1 MTLMSSPVIILE
13 DVRKS
18 FTLHLQDGM
27 VIPVFEAASLA
38 VRAGECVVL
47 TGASG
52 IGKST
57 LLKLIYG
64 NYKPLGGRL
73 LLRHGDEEIDLA
85 RASPHKMLEIRRR
98 TVGYVS
104 QFLRCVP
111 RVPAIDVVAEPLL
124 ALGVAHEAARE
135 RAGALLRRLRIPERL
150 LALPPATFS
159 GGEQQ
164 RVNIARGFI
173 HGYPLLLLDEPTA
186 SLDADNR
193 STVVELIKEATA
205 AGAAIVGV
213 FHDPDVRDAVADR
226 LVDIEGLRAA
236 A

>member
-1 MTLMSSPVIILE
+1 MHNPVINLE

-18 FTLHLQDGM
+18 FTLHLQAGL

-38 VRAGECVVL
+38 VGRGECVVL
-47 TGASG
+47 MGASG

-64 NYKPLGGRL
+64 SYKPLGGRL
-73 LLRHGDEEIDLA
+73 LLRQEDEEIDLA
-85 RASPHKMLEIRRR
+85 HATPHQMLEIRRR
-98 TVGYVS
+98 TIGYVS

-111 RVPAIDVVAEPLL
+111 RVAGVDVVA
-124 ALGVAHEAARE
+124 
-135 RAGALLRRLRIPERL
+135 ERL

-186 SLDADNR
+186 SLDAANR
-193 STVVELIKEATA
+193 ATVVELVREAKA
-205 AGAAIVGV
+205 AGAAILGV
-213 FHDPDVRDAVADR
+213 FHDRDVRDAVADR
-226 LVDIEGLRAA
+226 LIDIEALRAA

>member
-1 MTLMSSPVIILE
+1 MSNPVINVQ

-18 FTLHLQDGM
+18 FTLHLQDGV

-38 VRAGECVVL
+38 VERGECVVL

-64 NYKPLGGRL
+64 NYRPLGGRL

-85 RASPHKMLEIRRR
+85 HASPHQMLEIRRR

-111 RVPAIDVVAEPLL
+111 RVAAVDVVAEPLL
-124 ALGVAHEAARE
+124 ALGVLRDAARA
-135 RAGALLRRLRIPERL
+135 RAAVLLRRLNIPARL

-186 SLDADNR
+186 SLDAANR
-193 STVVELIKEATA
+193 AKVVDLIGEAKA
-205 AGAAIVGV
+205 AGAAILGV
-213 FHDPDVRDAVADR
+213 FHDSDVRAAVADR
-226 LVDIEGLRAA
+226 LVDIESLRAA

>member
-1 MTLMSSPVIILE
+1 MKSPVIALE
-13 DVRKS
+13 NVRKT
-18 FTLHLQDGM
+18 FTLHLQDGV
-27 VIPVFEAASLA
+27 VIPVFETASLA

-85 RASPHKMLEIRRR
+85 HASPHQMLEIRKR

-124 ALGVAHEAARE
+124 AMGVAREVARE
-135 RAGALLRRLRIPERL
+135 RAAALLRRLRIPERL

-193 STVVELIKEATA
+193 ATVVELIAEAKA

-213 FHDPDVRDAVADR
+213 FHDRDVRDAVADR

>member
-1 MTLMSSPVIILE
+1 MHDPVISLE
-13 DVRKS
+13 NVRKS
-18 FTLHLQDGM
+18 FTLHLQDGV
-27 VIPVFEAASLA
+27 VIPVLEAASLA
-38 VRAGECVVL
+38 VGRGECVVL

-64 NYKPLGGRL
+64 SYRALGGRL
-73 LLRHGDEEIDLA
+73 LLRHADGEIDLA
-85 RASPHKMLEIRRR
+85 RATPHEMLEIRRR
-98 TVGYVS
+98 TIGYVS

-111 RVPAIDVVAEPLL
+111 RVPAVDVVAEPLR
-124 ALGVAHEAARE
+124 ALGAQRAPARE
-135 RAGALLRRLRIPERL
+135 RAAALLRRLRIPERL

-186 SLDADNR
+186 SLDEVNR
-193 STVVELIKEATA
+193 ATVVELIGEAKA
-205 AGAAIVGV
+205 AGAAILGV
-213 FHDPDVRDAVADR
+213 FHDRDVRDAIADR
-226 LVDIEGLRAA
+226 VLDIEAFRTAA
-236 A
+236 

>member
-1 MTLMSSPVIILE
+1 
-13 DVRKS
+13 
-18 FTLHLQDGM
+18 
-27 VIPVFEAASLA
+27 VFEAASLA
-38 VRAGECVVL
+38 VGRGECVVL

-64 NYKPLGGRL
+64 SYKPLGGRL
-73 LLRHGDEEIDLA
+73 LLRREDEEIDLA
-85 RASPHKMLEIRRR
+85 HATPHQMLAIRRR
-98 TVGYVS
+98 TIGYVS

-111 RVPAIDVVAEPLL
+111 RVPAVDVVAEPLL
-124 ALGVAHEAARE
+124 ALGVAREAARE
-135 RAGALLRRLRIPERL
+135 RAAALLRRLRIPERL

-186 SLDADNR
+186 SLDAANR
-193 STVVELIKEATA
+193 ATVVELIREAKA
-205 AGAAIVGV
+205 AGAAILGV
-213 FHDPDVRDAVADR
+213 FHDRDVRDTVADR
-226 LVDIEGLRAA
+226 LIDIEALRAA

>member
-1 MTLMSSPVIILE
+1 MRDPVISLE

-18 FTLHLQDGM
+18 FTLHLQDGV
-27 VIPVFEAASLA
+27 VIPVFEAACLT
-38 VRAGECVVL
+38 VGRGECVVL

-64 NYKPLGGRL
+64 SYKPLGGRL
-73 LLRHGDEEIDLA
+73 LLRHEDEEIDLA
-85 RASPHKMLEIRRR
+85 RASPHQMLQIRRH
-98 TVGYVS
+98 TIGYVS
-104 QFLRCVP
+104 QFLHCVP
-111 RVPAIDVVAEPLL
+111 RVPAVDVVADPLL
-124 ALGVAHEAARE
+124 AVGVAREAARE
-135 RAGALLRRLRIPERL
+135 RAAALLRRLRIPERL

-173 HGYPLLLLDEPTA
+173 YGYPLLLLDEPTA
-186 SLDADNR
+186 SLDATNR
-193 STVVELIKEATA
+193 ATVVELISEAKA
-205 AGAAIVGV
+205 AGAAILGV
-213 FHDPDVRDAVADR
+213 FHDRDVRDAVADR
-226 LVDIEGLRAA
+226 VIDIEALRAA

>member
-1 MTLMSSPVIILE
+1 MSTPVIRLE

-18 FTLHLQDGM
+18 FTLHLQDGV

-38 VRAGECVVL
+38 VGRGECVVL

-64 NYKPLGGRL
+64 NYRPLGGRL
-73 LLRHGDEEIDLA
+73 LLRHSDEEIDLA
-85 RASPHKMLEIRRR
+85 RASPHDMLEIRRH

-124 ALGVAHEAARE
+124 ALGVTAQAARE
-135 RAGALLRRLRIPERL
+135 RAATLLRRLRIPERL

-173 HGYPLLLLDEPTA
+173 HRYPLLLLDEPTA

-193 STVVELIKEATA
+193 ATVVELICEAKA
-205 AGAAIVGV
+205 AGAAILGV
-213 FHDPDVRDAVADR
+213 FHDRDVRDAVADR
-226 LVDIEGLRAA
+226 VIDIEALRAA

>member
-1 MTLMSSPVIILE
+1 MSNPVINVQ

-18 FTLHLQDGM
+18 FTLHLQDGV
-27 VIPVFEAASLA
+27 VIPVFEAATLA
-38 VRAGECVVL
+38 VGRGECVVL

-64 NYKPLGGRL
+64 NYRPLGGRL

-85 RASPHKMLEIRRR
+85 QVSPHQMLAIRRR
-98 TVGYVS
+98 TIGYVS

-111 RVPAIDVVAEPLL
+111 RVAAIDVVAEPLL
-124 ALGVAHEAARE
+124 SLGVAAEVARE
-135 RAGALLRRLRIPERL
+135 RAAALLRRLRIPERL
-150 LALPPATFS
+150 LTLPPATFS

-186 SLDADNR
+186 SLDAANR
-193 STVVELIKEATA
+193 ATVVELIGEAKA
-205 AGAAIVGV
+205 SGAAILGV
-213 FHDPDVRDAVADR
+213 FHDPDVRAAVANR
-226 LVDIEGLRAA
+226 LVDIEALRAA

>member
-1 MTLMSSPVIILE
+1 
-13 DVRKS
+13 
-18 FTLHLQDGM
+18 

-38 VRAGECVVL
+38 VGRGECVVL

-64 NYKPLGGRL
+64 NYRPLGGRL
-73 LLRHGDEEIDLA
+73 LLRHGDEEIDLV
-85 RASPHKMLEIRRR
+85 RASPHDMLEIRRR
-98 TVGYVS
+98 TLGYVS
-104 QFLRCVP
+104 QSLRCVP
-111 RVPAIDVVAEPLL
+111 RVAAIDVVAEPLL
-124 ALGVAHEAARE
+124 ALGVTGDSARKPAA
-135 RAGALLRRLRIPERL
+135 GLLRRLRIPERL

-173 HGYPLLLLDEPTA
+173 HRYPLLLLDEPTA

-193 STVVELIKEATA
+193 ATVVELICEAKA
-205 AGAAIVGV
+205 AGAAILGV
-213 FHDPDVRDAVADR
+213 FHDRDVCDVVADR
-226 LVDIEGLRAA
+226 LIDIEALRAA

>member
-1 MTLMSSPVIILE
+1 MHNPVISLE
-13 DVRKS
+13 NVRKS
-18 FTLHLQDGM
+18 FTLHLQDGV
-27 VIPVFEAASLA
+27 VIRVFEAASLA
-38 VRAGECVVL
+38 VGSGECVVL

-64 NYKPLGGRL
+64 SYKPLGGRL
-73 LLRHGDEEIDLA
+73 LLRQEDEEIDLA
-85 RASPHKMLEIRRR
+85 HATPHQMLKIRRR
-98 TVGYVS
+98 TIGYVS

-111 RVPAIDVVAEPLL
+111 RVPAVDVVAEPLL
-124 ALGVAHEAARE
+124 MLGVAREVARE
-135 RAGALLRRLRIPERL
+135 RAAALLRRLRIPERL

-173 HGYPLLLLDEPTA
+173 HGYPLLLLDEPTV
-186 SLDADNR
+186 SLDAVNR
-193 STVVELIKEATA
+193 ATVVELIREAKA
-205 AGAAIVGV
+205 AGTAILGV

-226 LVDIEGLRAA
+226 LIDIEALRAA

>member
-1 MTLMSSPVIILE
+1 MHNPVINLE

-18 FTLHLQDGM
+18 FTLHLQDGV

-38 VRAGECVVL
+38 VGRGECVVL

-52 IGKST
+52 VGKST

-64 NYKPLGGRL
+64 SYKPLGGRL
-73 LLRHGDEEIDLA
+73 LLRQEDEEIDLA
-85 RASPHKMLEIRRR
+85 HATPHQMLEIRRR
-98 TVGYVS
+98 TIGYVS

-111 RVPAIDVVAEPLL
+111 RVPAVDVVAEPLL
-124 ALGVAHEAARE
+124 ALGVARVAARE
-135 RAGALLRRLRIPERL
+135 RAAALLRRLRIPERL

-186 SLDADNR
+186 SLDTANR
-193 STVVELIKEATA
+193 GTVVALISEAKA
-205 AGAAIVGV
+205 AGAAILGV

-226 LVDIEGLRAA
+226 LVDIEALRAA

>member
-1 MTLMSSPVIILE
+1 MSNPVINVQ

-18 FTLHLQDGM
+18 FTLHLQDGV
-27 VIPVFEAASLA
+27 VIPVFEAATLA
-38 VRAGECVVL
+38 VGRGECVVL

-64 NYKPLGGRL
+64 NYRPLGGRL

-85 RASPHKMLEIRRR
+85 QASPHQMLAIRRR
-98 TVGYVS
+98 TIGYVS

-111 RVPAIDVVAEPLL
+111 RVAAIDVVAEPLL
-124 ALGVAHEAARE
+124 ALGVAAEVARE
-135 RAGALLRRLRIPERL
+135 RAAALLRRLRIPERL
-150 LALPPATFS
+150 LTLPPATFS

-193 STVVELIKEATA
+193 ATVVELIGEAKA
-205 AGAAIVGV
+205 AGAAILGV
-213 FHDPDVRDAVADR
+213 FHDADVREAIADR
-226 LVDIEGLRAA
+226 LVDIEALRAA

>member
-1 MTLMSSPVIILE
+1 MHDPVISLE
-13 DVRKS
+13 NVRKS
-18 FTLHLQDGM
+18 FTLHLQEGV

-38 VRAGECVVL
+38 VGRGECVVL

-64 NYKPLGGRL
+64 SYRALGGRL
-73 LLRHGDEEIDLA
+73 LLRHEDGEIDLA
-85 RASPHKMLEIRRR
+85 RATPHQMLEIRRR
-98 TVGYVS
+98 TIGYVS

-111 RVPAIDVVAEPLL
+111 RVAAVDVVAEPLL
-124 ALGVAHEAARE
+124 ALGVQRAPARE
-135 RAGALLRRLRIPERL
+135 RAAALLRRLRIPERL

-186 SLDADNR
+186 SLDEVNR
-193 STVVELIKEATA
+193 ATVVELIREAKA
-205 AGAAIVGV
+205 AGAAILGV
-213 FHDPDVRDAVADR
+213 FHDRDVRDAVADR
-226 LVDIEGLRAA
+226 VIDIETLRTAA
-236 A
+236 

>member
-1 MTLMSSPVIILE
+1 MRNPVISLE

-18 FTLHLQDGM
+18 FTLHLQDGV

-38 VRAGECVVL
+38 VGRGECVVL

-64 NYKPLGGRL
+64 SYRPAGGRL
-73 LLRHGDEEIDLA
+73 LLRREDEEIDLA
-85 RASPHKMLEIRRR
+85 HATHHQMLEIRRR
-98 TVGYVS
+98 TIGYVS

-111 RVPAIDVVAEPLL
+111 RVPAVDVVAEPLL
-124 ALGVAHEAARE
+124 ALGVAREAARE
-135 RAGALLRRLRIPERL
+135 RAAALLRRLRIPERL

-186 SLDADNR
+186 SLDAANR
-193 STVVELIKEATA
+193 ATVVELIREAKA
-205 AGAAIVGV
+205 AGAAILGV
-213 FHDPDVRDAVADR
+213 FHDRDVRDAVADR
-226 LVDIEGLRAA
+226 LIDIEALRAA

>member
-1 MTLMSSPVIILE
+1 MHNPVINLE

-18 FTLHLQDGM
+18 FTLHLQGGV

-38 VRAGECVVL
+38 VGRGECVVL
-47 TGASG
+47 MGASG

-64 NYKPLGGRL
+64 SYKPLGGRL
-73 LLRHGDEEIDLA
+73 LLRQEDEEIDLA
-85 RASPHKMLEIRRR
+85 HATPHQMLEIRRR
-98 TVGYVS
+98 TIGYVS
-104 QFLRCVP
+104 QVLRCVP
-111 RVPAIDVVAEPLL
+111 RVAAVDVVAEPLL
-124 ALGVAHEAARE
+124 ALGVAREAARE
-135 RAGALLRRLRIPERL
+135 RAAVLLRRLRIPERL

-186 SLDADNR
+186 SLDAANR
-193 STVVELIKEATA
+193 ATVVELVREAKA
-205 AGAAIVGV
+205 AGAAILGV
-213 FHDPDVRDAVADR
+213 FHDRDVRDAVADR
-226 LVDIEGLRAA
+226 LIDIEALRAA

>member
-1 MTLMSSPVIILE
+1 MSNPVISIE
-13 DVRKS
+13 SIRKS
-18 FTLHLQDGM
+18 FTLHLQDGV
-27 VIPVFEAASLA
+27 VIPVFEAACLT
-38 VRAGECVVL
+38 VGRGECVIL

-73 LLRHGDEEIDLA
+73 LLRHEEEEIDLA
-85 RASPHKMLEIRRR
+85 RASPHQMLEIRRR
-98 TVGYVS
+98 MIGYVS

-111 RVPAIDVVAEPLL
+111 RVPAVDVAAEPLL
-124 ALGVAHEAARE
+124 ALGVAREAARE
-135 RAGALLRRLRIPERL
+135 RATALLRRLRIPDRL
-150 LALPPATFS
+150 LTLPPATFS

-186 SLDADNR
+186 SLDAANR
-193 STVVELIKEATA
+193 ATVAELIGEAKA
-205 AGAAIVGV
+205 AGAAILGV
-213 FHDPDVRDAVADR
+213 FHDRDVRDAIADR
-226 LVDIEGLRAA
+226 LIDIEALRAA

>member
-1 MTLMSSPVIILE
+1 MHHPVINLQ
-13 DVRKS
+13 DVRKC
-18 FTLHLQDGM
+18 FTLHLQDGV

-38 VRAGECVVL
+38 VGRGECVVL

-64 NYKPLGGRL
+64 SYKPLGGRL
-73 LLRHGDEEIDLA
+73 LLRQEDEEIDLA
-85 RASPHKMLEIRRR
+85 HATPHQMLAIRRR
-98 TVGYVS
+98 TIGYVS

-111 RVPAIDVVAEPLL
+111 RVPAVDVVAEPLL
-124 ALGVAHEAARE
+124 ALGVAREAARE
-135 RAGALLRRLRIPERL
+135 RAAALLRRLRIPERL

-186 SLDADNR
+186 SLDAANR
-193 STVVELIKEATA
+193 ATVVELIREAKA
-205 AGAAIVGV
+205 AGAAILGV
-213 FHDPDVRDAVADR
+213 FHDPDVRDTVADR
-226 LVDIEGLRAA
+226 LIDIEALRAA

>member
-1 MTLMSSPVIILE
+1 MSGLVIKLE
-13 DVRKS
+13 NVRKS
-18 FTLHLQDGM
+18 FTLHLQGGV

-38 VRAGECVVL
+38 VQAGECVVL

-73 LLRHGDEEIDLA
+73 LLRHDDEEIDLA
-85 RASPHKMLEIRRR
+85 HASPHRMLEIRRR

-111 RVPAIDVVAEPLL
+111 RVPAVDVVAEPLL
-124 ALGVAHEAARE
+124 ALGVSAEVARE
-135 RAGALLRRLRIPERL
+135 RAAALLRRLRIPERL

-193 STVVELIKEATA
+193 ATVVELIGEAKA
-205 AGAAIVGV
+205 AGAAILGV
-213 FHDPDVRDAVADR
+213 FHDSDVRDAIADR
-226 LVDIEGLRAA
+226 LVDIEALRAA